1 MSRFRAKHMRVIQDS
16 VRSLLLFAFFV
27 MSFKVDYLGI
37 HILQTLYVLYALGS
51 LILHYR
57 LWKRRNT

>member
-1 MSRFRAKHMRVIQDS
+1 
-16 VRSLLLFAFFV
+16 

-37 HILQTLYVLYALGS
+37 HILQALYVLYALGS